1 MELQIDTLKKNEQ
14 ERKGRWEAR
23 WDTSDRDWLA
33 SNNI

>member
-1 MELQIDTLKKNEQ
+1 MLLQIDALKENEQ
-14 ERKGRWEAR
+14 DRKWRWEAR